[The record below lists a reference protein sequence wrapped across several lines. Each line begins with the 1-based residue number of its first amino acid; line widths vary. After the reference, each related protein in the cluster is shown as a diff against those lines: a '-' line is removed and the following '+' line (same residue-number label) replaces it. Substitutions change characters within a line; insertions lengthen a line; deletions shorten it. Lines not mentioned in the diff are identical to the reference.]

1 MVNYPPFVH
10 AIGGAVGGALS
21 TFAVYPLELIRV
33 EIQSRADKKHLAD
46 DDEGGGTTRTDEGEN
61 GNKNDIYQGDTD
73 GDDDRERI
81 IKNQKP
87 APETNVEVFLRLYK
101 EKSLYRGSS
110 NMVTT
115 LMISNF
121 ILFYTLQ
128 VIRGRVLSNRYTPKQ
143 RDGDKTI
150 SILRYLFKLILPES
164 ELGTSLFAS
173 SLAGVI
179 NVLLTTPLWVATRR
193 IMEGSQPRE
202 DYDERQQREGNNDKN
217 KRQRRP
223 NNNNNNLWCVMH
235 SISRKEG
242 ILELWHGTWSSLLLV
257 SNPAIQY
264 FLYETIRVW
273 LLERRNNKRQLAHQ
287 QQQQRHRGR
296 VASGR
301 PETSLSASLT
311 PIEAFVFGAI
321 AKTISTVITYP
332 LQLGQVLIRLRNSEI
347 SNASSSS
354 SVVPAEKN
362 NDDFEHETRQQNMKA
377 YNGMIDCL
385 YQQFT
390 RGGIYSL
397 FQGMDSKLLQT
408 VLQAAFTFLTYEQ
421 TLGLI
426 GRMYQSSLIPRSN
439 TAR

>member
-1 MVNYPPFVH
+1 M
-10 AIGGAVGGALS
+10 
-21 TFAVYPLELIRV
+21 LI
-33 EIQSRADKKHLAD
+33 
-46 DDEGGGTTRTDEGEN
+46 
-61 GNKNDIYQGDTD
+61 
-73 GDDDRERI
+73 
-81 IKNQKP
+81 
-87 APETNVEVFLRLYK
+87 
-101 EKSLYRGSS
+101 
-110 NMVTT
+110 
-115 LMISNF
+115 
-121 ILFYTLQ
+121 
-128 VIRGRVLSNRYTPKQ
+128 NRNNPKQ
-143 RDGDKTI
+143 RDDRTI
-150 SILRYLFKLILPES
+150 SILRYLFNLILPES

-202 DYDERQQREGNNDKN
+202 DYDGQQEEGSDSK
-217 KRQRRP
+217 KRQRP
-223 NNNNNNLWCVMH
+223 NNNNNNLWNVMH

-242 ILELWHGTWSSLLLV
+242 LLELWHGTWSSLLLV

-273 LLERRNNKRQLAHQ
+273 LLERRNNRRQLAHQ
-287 QQQQRHRGR
+287 QQHRHRGR
-296 VASGR
+296 DASGR
-301 PETSLSASLT
+301 PKTSLSASLT
-311 PIEAFVFGAI
+311 PVEAFVFGAI
-321 AKTISTVITYP
+321 AKTVSTVITYP

-354 SVVPAEKN
+354 SVASAN
-362 NDDFEHETRQQNMKA
+362 NNNNDFEHETRQNNIKA
-377 YNGMIDCL
+377 YNGMMDCL

-426 GRMYQSSLIPRSN
+426 GRMYYSSLTARSN
-439 TAR
+439 TTRR